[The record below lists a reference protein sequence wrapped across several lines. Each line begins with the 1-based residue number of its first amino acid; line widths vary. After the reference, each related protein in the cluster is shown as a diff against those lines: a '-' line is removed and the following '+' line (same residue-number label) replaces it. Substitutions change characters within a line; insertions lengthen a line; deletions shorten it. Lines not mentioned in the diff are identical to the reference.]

1 MNWMGKYT
9 YISTLLIVGL
19 IFTGCRK
26 RDQYIPYVEV
36 DIYVNINN
44 PSYSQLTSITGWAY
58 LNGGSKGL
66 IAYRKSQEE
75 ILVFDRHCTF
85 EAEKACGKADVNDD
99 NVTVDCICDGSK
111 YLLQDGSIINGPA
124 PYPLFE
130 YRTTF
135 DGAILH
141 IFN

>member
-1 MNWMGKYT
+1 MRKYT
-9 YISTLLIVGL
+9 YISVFLLAVL
-19 IFTGCRK
+19 LFNGCGK

-36 DIYVNINN
+36 DIYININN
-44 PSYSQLTSITGWAY
+44 PSFFQLTSISGWTY
-58 LNGGSKGL
+58 INGGSMGL

-75 ILVFDRHCTF
+75 IIVYDRHCTYK
-85 EAEKACGKADVNDD
+85 AEEACGKADVNSD

-111 YLLQDGSIINGPA
+111 YLLQDGSILNGPA
-124 PYPLFE
+124 PYHLFQ